1 MKRIQLGVWLIFTVC
16 MLAGCTNYEKDY
28 TENTL
33 IVKRSG
39 ALVEVAVED
48 FNQSSVKAEDL
59 AAYIEGQILDY
70 NGETDIKDAIRQKSI
85 NTEDMSKVKLVLAY
99 KDMESY
105 NGFNLLDCVLDDFSN
120 VKEEQLEGTFTSIDG
135 ESVKK
140 DDLQNVSKA
149 KVLIFSEAS
158 TVVVKGS
165 ILYYNEEVSIKDD
178 VAVTTGKGDAVII
191 FK

>member
-1 MKRIQLGVWLIFTVC
+1 MKKIQLGVWLIFTVC

-70 NGETDIKDAIRQKSI
+70 NSGTEIKDAIRQKSI

-105 NGFNLLDCVLDDFSN
+105 NGFNLLECVLDDFSN
-120 VKEEQLEGTFTSIDG
+120 VKEERLEGTFTSIEG

-140 DDLQNVSKA
+140 EDLQDVNKA

-158 TVVVKGS
+158 VVVVKGS